1 MSLKLEKNTKF
12 KVEYINNRQEWDDLT
27 KSNKII
33 VCDFTAPWCGPCK
46 MIGPKF
52 VKLAQNYSDNLKV
65 EFLKID
71 VDKNEEVAA
80 LCEIECMPTFQVW
93 YNGKKLE
100 TWTGASSENL
110 KLIQQ
115 KIESILKQ

>member
-1 MSLKLEKNTKF
+1 MSLKLEKNTEF

-33 VCDFTAPWCGPCK
+33 VCDFTANWCGPCK

>member
-1 MSLKLEKNTKF
+1 MSLKLEKNTEF
-12 KVEYINNRQEWDDLT
+12 KLEYINNRQEWDDLS

-33 VCDFTAPWCGPCK
+33 VCDFTATWCGPCK
-46 MIGPKF
+46 MISPQF
-52 VKLAQNYSDNLKV
+52 VKLAENYSDNLKV
-65 EFLKID
+65 EFFKID
-71 VDKNEEVAA
+71 VDKNEEVSA

-93 YNGKKLE
+93 HNGNKIE

-115 KIESILKQ
+115 TVETLLK

>member
-1 MSLKLEKNTKF
+1 MSLKLEKNTEF
-12 KVEYINNRQEWDDLT
+12 KVEYVNNKQEWDNLM
-27 KSNKII
+27 KSDKII
-33 VCDFTAPWCGPCK
+33 VCDFTATWCGPCK

-93 YNGKKLE
+93 YNGNKIE